1 MQKISSSHLK
11 QNISFLQNALRS
23 DVLVTKQSKPF
34 VVVMDYQKYK
44 MFENKVTP
52 GLEDILL
59 SIKNSFD
66 DIEQGKTHPIENL
79 WHQLDD

>member
-23 DVLVTKQSKPF
+23 DVLITKQSKPF
-34 VVVMDYQKYK
+34 VVIMDYQKYK
-44 MFENKVTP
+44 MFENNITP
-52 GLEDILL
+52 GLENILL

-66 DIEQGKTHPIENL
+66 DIEQGKTHPIKTL
-79 WHQLDD
+79 WNQLDD

>member
-23 DVLVTKQSKPF
+23 DVLITKQSKPF
-34 VVVMDYQKYK
+34 VVIMDYQKYK
-44 MFENKVTP
+44 MFENNITP
-52 GLEDILL
+52 ALENVLL

-66 DIEQGKTHPIENL
+66 DIEQGKTHPIKTL
-79 WHQLDD
+79 WNQLDD